1 MNEQQARAI
10 TPVGSVPKRSADVP
24 VSGNTNTSGI
34 PKNASTQP
42 VSAESRWKH
51 WEQYVRDFVA
61 EYELDSDQQQ
71 KAVMLLLRCEV
82 KGDSYLASRAD
93 ALEKLEAERLDPA
106 KKTEADEKLAK
117 LLAPI
122 DDIFEKNLKP
132 GLEKLPT
139 RAQRAAVEKRKAE
152 KPVK

>member
-1 MNEQQARAI
+1 M
-10 TPVGSVPKRSADVP
+10 
-24 VSGNTNTSGI
+24 
-34 PKNASTQP
+34 
-42 VSAESRWKH
+42 
-51 WEQYVRDFVA
+51 WEQFVRDFVA
-61 EYELDSDQQQ
+61 EYELDADQQQ

-82 KGDSYLASRAD
+82 KGDSFLASKAD

-106 KKTEADEKLAK
+106 KKAEADEKLAK

-152 KPVK
+152 KADK